1 MGGCGV
7 HPSGVV
13 RACGMLVGIKMKGGN
28 ALATLERSIFRQ
40 RALDK
45 YMRRQE
51 GHVVLRLVSPRVFLL
66 LWLLLLLA
74 VGGGAL
80 VWSVQEPVVIQGR
93 GLVVQAKVM
102 DEKNTDGIVVLLL
115 FSPDQQA
122 NLRAGQPVSITIA
135 TTKIT
140 FHSTVQTVEDGVM
153 SPAEIGA
160 QIHSQLPLVMT
171 IAGPAVVAV
180 APVEPMALA
189 QTYLGSQCQVEVQI
203 GTRSALSLLP
213 GYAPAVQFFHT
224 LRDWIWNIKKNLSN
238 VFFNGAGKAYFA
250 AHA

>member
-1 MGGCGV
+1 M
-7 HPSGVV
+7 
-13 RACGMLVGIKMKGGN
+13 
-28 ALATLERSIFRQ
+28 ATLDRSIFRQ
-40 RALDK
+40 RALDR
-45 YMRRQE
+45 YMLRQE
-51 GHVVLRLVSPRVFLL
+51 GHVVLRLVSPRVFLS

-74 VGGGAL
+74 VGAGAL
-80 VWSVQEPVVIQGR
+80 VWSVQEPVVISGR

-102 DEKNTDGIVVLLL
+102 DEKSTDGIVVLLL

-122 NLRAGQPVSITIA
+122 SLHAGLPVSITIA

-140 FHSTVQTVEDGVM
+140 FHSTVQTVEAGVM

-180 APVEPMALA
+180 AQVEPMALA

-213 GYAPAVQFFHT
+213 GYGPAVQFFHA
-224 LRDWIWNIKKNLSN
+224 LRAWIGNIRKSIGG
-238 VFFNGAGKAYFA
+238 VFFDGDRKGNFA

>member
-1 MGGCGV
+1 MQGQ
-7 HPSGVV
+7 
-13 RACGMLVGIKMKGGN
+13 A
-28 ALATLERSIFRQ
+28 
-40 RALDK
+40 
-45 YMRRQE
+45 
-51 GHVVLRLVSPRVFLL
+51 GHVVLRLVSPRVFLS

-74 VGGGAL
+74 VGGGVL

-102 DEKNTDGIVVLLL
+102 DEKNTNGIVVLLL
-115 FSPDQQA
+115 FAPNQQA
-122 NLRAGQPVSITIA
+122 NLRAGQPVSIAIA
-135 TTKIT
+135 TARIT
-140 FHSTVQTVEDGVM
+140 FHSTIQTVEAGVM

-171 IAGPAVVAV
+171 IDGPAVVAV

-213 GYAPAVQFFHT
+213 GYGPASQFFHT
-224 LRDWIWNIKKNLSN
+224 LREWIGHLQKSLSDISS
-238 VFFNGAGKAYFA
+238 NGERKRYFA
-250 AHA
+250 ART